1 MLLERKKLILD
12 RIRHLRSEEKVESLR
27 DLVAKVSDETVRT
40 KLTEEIEQFEADSK
54 SLQDEVRTVDEAK
67 TEEEVRVKVELAKL
81 QTEIFERRSKVWQ
94 SFIEK
99 ESVATIVGSLLL
111 IMLTIALIV
120 AMFTGTEPTDIL
132 MNAFLVVLGYFFG
145 QTVAQG
151 KNNEKA

>member
-67 TEEEVRVKVELAKL
+67 TEEEVRVKVELAK
-81 QTEIFERRSKVWQ
+81 QIGRASCRERV
-94 SFIEK
+94 
-99 ESVATIVGSLLL
+99 
-111 IMLTIALIV
+111 
-120 AMFTGTEPTDIL
+120 
-132 MNAFLVVLGYFFG
+132 
-145 QTVAQG
+145 
-151 KNNEKA
+151 